1 MIRKLFFSIL
11 LLSLFLPLAAQEK
24 AYSLYFFRFFA
35 EKGMFF
41 SPWSG
46 NGKELERLLTA
57 IDANRT
63 AIESGRMFLCVTSY
77 GTDGNTVQP
86 AFGVAKIRRNRVKS
100 EIIMRGGG
108 ERRPFCDGQGLLCIK
123 IK

>member
-24 AYSLYFFRFFA
+24 ADSLYFFRFLA
-35 EKGMFF
+35 EKGLLF

-46 NGKELERLLTA
+46 NGKELERMLTG
-57 IDANRT
+57 IGANRT
-63 AIESGRMFLCVTSY
+63 AIESDRMFLCVTIY
-77 GTDGNTVQP
+77 GMDGNAVQP
-86 AFGVAKIRRNRVKS
+86 AFGVAKICRNCLKP
-100 EIIMRGGG
+100 EIIMRGEG
-108 ERRPFCDGQGLLCIK
+108 ERRPFCNGQGLLYIK